1 MTADTPMSTPD
12 FRFSVLARSGKA
24 RRGSITMPRGEI
36 RTPAFM
42 PVGTAATVKA
52 MYTDQVRATGADVVL
67 GNVYHL
73 MLRPGPNGSPVSA
86 ACTI

>member
-1 MTADTPMSTPD
+1 MTQDVGFAVDSTDGAARKGEISTP
-12 FRFSVLARSGKA
+12 
-24 RRGSITMPRGEI
+24 RGTI

-52 MYTDQVRATGADVVL
+52 MFPQDVRAAGADVVL

-73 MLRPGPNGSPVSA
+73 MLRPAPSA
-86 ACTI
+86 SQSLAVCIAS